1 MNPAEMIVL
10 IVLIVVIGV
19 VAINKA
25 RTQQGAGADR
35 TDDSTE
41 ARQLREEVRA
51 LKERIHVLERLATD
65 DTSSVRLDREIEALR
80 DRSSERTR
88 HD

>member
-1 MNPAEMIVL
+1 MNPFEMVA
-10 IVLIVVIGV
+10 LIVVAVVIGK
-19 VAINKA
+19 IIQA
-25 RTQQGAGADR
+25 RYAAGTSR
-35 TDDSTE
+35 SDDSAE

-51 LKERIHVLERLATD
+51 LKERIQVLERLATD